1 MNVIPLL
8 FKRLLAPSQTRIG
21 GNRCLRYRLVFAG
34 AVLWTGSASAANV
47 HSYCATTSAELQGA
61 LDAAASFSAVGD
73 STIVS
78 LVPGTTYKT
87 TALATPQP
95 FRYSS
100 TGTTGYLWL
109 SGDARYPC
117 ANASDTSFPLLD
129 GDHTTPV
136 LVAARDAVGDH
147 RQSPDH
153 PERREHETRSGIEPE
168 YQTGDKG
175 AFNIYG
181 NIIRRN
187 HTTASLGGVWIVDQ
201 SPSGNNDF
209 FANVIIKNSAD
220 AGYGAGGVSG
230 NGYLTL
236 LSQNTVADNKTSL
249 VGGPGGMSFESNAAR
264 TLFVFNSIFW
274 GNDNFD
280 LSLNSDKEITLDY
293 CDYGTRDGYL
303 PYYEDG
309 RLQLDPQ
316 FVDPS
321 AGNFRLQGTSPA
333 LGVSPDAL
341 TGSDVEGNLLPNGG
355 LVDLGAY
362 TRTIFKDGFE
372 TLN

>member
-109 SGDARYPC
+109 TGEARYPC

-136 LVAARDAVGDH
+136 LVLHAT
-147 RQSPDH
+147 QSAIIVNHLIIQNGESTKPGAGLSLN
-153 PERREHETRSGIEPE
+153 TT
-168 YQTGDKG
+168 TGDKG

>member
-1 MNVIPLL
+1 MALGRRALPLR
-8 FKRLLAPSQTRIG
+8 KRVG
-21 GNRCLRYRLVFAG
+21 HVFPAARRRSHHAG
-34 AVLWTGSASAANV
+34 A
-47 HSYCATTSAELQGA
+47 
-61 LDAAASFSAVGD
+61 
-73 STIVS
+73 
-78 LVPGTTYKT
+78 
-87 TALATPQP
+87 
-95 FRYSS
+95 R
-100 TGTTGYLWL
+100 
-109 SGDARYPC
+109 
-117 ANASDTSFPLLD
+117 
-129 GDHTTPV
+129 
-136 LVAARDAVGDH
+136 AARDAVGDH

>member
-21 GNRCLRYRLVFAG
+21 GNRCLRYRLVFAA
-34 AVLWTGSASAANV
+34 AVLWTGSASAANF

-136 LVAARDAVGDH
+136 LVLHAT
-147 RQSPDH
+147 QS
-153 PERREHETRSGIEPE
+153 
-168 YQTGDKG
+168 
-175 AFNIYG
+175 A
-181 NIIRRN
+181 IIVN
-187 HTTASLGGVWIVDQ
+187 HL
-201 SPSGNNDF
+201 
-209 FANVIIKNSAD
+209 IIQNGESTKP
-220 AGYGAGGVSG
+220 GAG
-230 NGYLTL
+230 
-236 LSQNTVADNKTSL
+236 
-249 VGGPGGMSFESNAAR
+249 
-264 TLFVFNSIFW
+264 
-274 GNDNFD
+274 
-280 LSLNSDKEITLDY
+280 LSLNTRRATKAHSTFTATSSAATIRRPRSAVSGSSIRARV
-293 CDYGTRDGYL
+293 GTTTSL
-303 PYYEDG
+303 PTSSSRTAPTPVMVPEASAEMVISRFCLRTRWPTT
-309 RLQLDPQ
+309 RLHW
-316 FVDPS
+316 S
-321 AGNFRLQGTSPA
+321 AARA
-333 LGVSPDAL
+333 A
-341 TGSDVEGNLLPNGG
+341 
-355 LVDLGAY
+355 
-362 TRTIFKDGFE
+362 
-372 TLN
+372 